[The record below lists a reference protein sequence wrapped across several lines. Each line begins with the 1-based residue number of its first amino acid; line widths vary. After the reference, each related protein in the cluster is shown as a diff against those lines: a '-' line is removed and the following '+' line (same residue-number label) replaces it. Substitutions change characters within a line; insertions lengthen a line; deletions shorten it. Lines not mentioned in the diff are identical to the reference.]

1 MTRGS
6 EPGTGIS
13 RAHSSGT
20 RSKPEA
26 RAATA
31 GNSASRSSV
40 SVKMQLTTSAGAQ
53 VVALHD
59 LAHERLGRA
68 EDLAGLV
75 GVDGGGAAQG
85 EQAHGR
91 RC

>member
-20 RSKPEA
+20 RLRPIR

-31 GNSASRSSV
+31 GNSASRSWV
-40 SVKMQLTTSAGAQ
+40 RVKMQLTRASGSSRLRASISPISSSVACRIASASLAST
-53 VVALHD
+53 VVAPRTAIILI
-59 LAHERLGRA
+59 G
-68 EDLAGLV
+68 V
-75 GVDGGGAAQG
+75 GA
-85 EQAHGR
+85 
-91 RC
+91 